1 MYNSEENFA
10 YDENRNTQS
19 QPASVNND
27 EKVGRLNNSR
37 PKNMPNMPHRNNGI
51 SGTYARIVP
60 KKPVHDIER
69 LYAENMQLREK
80 IKFL

>member
-1 MYNSEENFA
+1 
-10 YDENRNTQS
+10 
-19 QPASVNND
+19 
-27 EKVGRLNNSR
+27 
-37 PKNMPNMPHRNNGI
+37 MPHRNNGI